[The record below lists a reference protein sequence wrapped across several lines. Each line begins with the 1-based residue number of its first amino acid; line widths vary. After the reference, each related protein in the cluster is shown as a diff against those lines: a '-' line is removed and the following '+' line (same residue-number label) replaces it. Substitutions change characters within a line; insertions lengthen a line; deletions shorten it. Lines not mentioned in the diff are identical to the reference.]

1 MALPIMI
8 DCDPGHDDAIA
19 LVLALASPEL
29 EVKAVTASAGNQT
42 PEKTLRNVLRMLTLL
57 NRPDIP
63 VAGGAWKP
71 LMRDLIIADNV
82 HGESGLDGPSLPEP
96 AFAPQNCTAVELMAS
111 VLRESQEPVTLV
123 ATGPQ
128 TNVALLL
135 ASHPELHAKI
145 ARIVIMGGAMGLG
158 NWQPAAEFNIY
169 VDPQAAEMVFQSG
182 IPVVMAGLDVTHRA
196 QILPADIERFR
207 QIGNPV
213 STIVAELLDFF
224 MAYHKDEKWGFDGA
238 PAARS
243 LHHRLAPQAGDL
255 YHDRTRVGVETEG
268 KYTQGMTVVDYYH
281 LTGNRPNTTPD
292 AGCGPRS
299 LCRSARPAVSLLR
312 LTSMPGPFS
321 LAEKGPVKS
330 KPARLVVRRDAD
342 HYLTEVLTF

>member
-96 AFAPQNCTAVELMAS
+96 AFAPQNCTAVELMTS

-123 ATGPQ
+123 VTGPQ

-182 IPVVMAGLDVTHRA
+182 IPVVMVGLRRRA
-196 QILPADIERFR
+196 
-207 QIGNPV
+207 
-213 STIVAELLDFF
+213 
-224 MAYHKDEKWGFDGA
+224 
-238 PAARS
+238 AARS
-243 LHHRLAPQAGDL
+243 LLHRLAPQAGDL
-255 YHDRTRVGVETEG
+255 YHDRTLGWRRNGRQIYPG
-268 KYTQGMTVVDYYH
+268 DDGGRLLPSDRQSAQYH
-281 LTGNRPNTTPD
+281 PD

-312 LTSMPGPFS
+312 LTPMPGPFS
-321 LAEKGPVKS
+321 LAEKGACSVEARQASRPPRRGS
-330 KPARLVVRRDAD
+330 PPYRSSRLLTDRSAPAVPGPDRRSAVRDI
-342 HYLTEVLTF
+342 

>member
-1 MALPIMI
+1 MALPMMI

-96 AFAPQNCTAVELMAS
+96 TFAPQNCTAVELMAR

-158 NWQPAAEFNIY
+158 NWQPAAEFNIF

-182 IPVVMAGLDVTHRA
+182 IPVVMAGLDVTHKA

-224 MAYHKDEKWGFDGA
+224 MAYHKDEKWGFDGRA
-238 PAARS
+238 AARS

-255 YHDRTRVGVETEG
+255 YHYRTLGRRGNGRKIYPGDDGGRLLPSDR
-268 KYTQGMTVVDYYH
+268 QSAQYY
-281 LTGNRPNTTPD
+281 PD
-292 AGCGPRS
+292 AGC
-299 LCRSARPAVSLLR
+299 RP
-312 LTSMPGPFS
+312 
-321 LAEKGPVKS
+321 
-330 KPARLVVRRDAD
+330 
-342 HYLTEVLTF
+342 

>member
-42 PEKTLRNVLRMLTLL
+42 LEKTLRNVLRMLTLL

-123 ATGPQ
+123 ATRPQ

-145 ARIVIMGGAMGLG
+145 ARIVIMGA
-158 NWQPAAEFNIY
+158 P
-169 VDPQAAEMVFQSG
+169 
-182 IPVVMAGLDVTHRA
+182 
-196 QILPADIERFR
+196 
-207 QIGNPV
+207 
-213 STIVAELLDFF
+213 
-224 MAYHKDEKWGFDGA
+224 WGWATGSRR
-238 PAARS
+238 RS
-243 LHHRLAPQAGDL
+243 LIFTLIR
-255 YHDRTRVGVETEG
+255 
-268 KYTQGMTVVDYYH
+268 
-281 LTGNRPNTTPD
+281 RP
-292 AGCGPRS
+292 RKWS
-299 LCRSARPAVSLLR
+299 
-312 LTSMPGPFS
+312 FS
-321 LAEKGPVKS
+321 RGS
-330 KPARLVVRRDAD
+330 RW
-342 HYLTEVLTF
+342 

>member
-158 NWQPAAEFNIY
+158 NWQPAAEWMLRIGRKSFPPISS
-169 VDPQAAEMVFQSG
+169 DSARLATRCRPSSPSCSTSLWPTTKMKSG
-182 IPVVMAGLDVTHRA
+182 ASTARRCTIPAPSPGSSSRRSLPRSNAGLA
-196 QILPADIERFR
+196 
-207 QIGNPV
+207 
-213 STIVAELLDFF
+213 
-224 MAYHKDEKWGFDGA
+224 
-238 PAARS
+238 
-243 LHHRLAPQAGDL
+243 
-255 YHDRTRVGVETEG
+255 
-268 KYTQGMTVVDYYH
+268 
-281 LTGNRPNTTPD
+281 
-292 AGCGPRS
+292 
-299 LCRSARPAVSLLR
+299 
-312 LTSMPGPFS
+312 
-321 LAEKGPVKS
+321 
-330 KPARLVVRRDAD
+330 
-342 HYLTEVLTF
+342 